1 MQTPSPLS
9 TPHVWNDVAAGYAE
23 EVAPILEHYARDALR
38 LAHLPDRAHI
48 LDVAAGPGTLALL
61 AAADVNVEKVVALD
75 FAQEMVQEL
84 ERRIAASG
92 VSNIEVIRA
101 NGQTLPFEEGRF
113 DSVFSMF
120 GLIFFPDRPAG
131 FREGYRV
138 LKPGGRAVVSSWAQL
153 GEVPLLSA
161 CFGALGDAL
170 PEVPFGDE
178 KAPLAEVAD
187 FRDEMAGA
195 GFADVA
201 IQTVQHTI
209 YVPSVSAF
217 WEANER
223 SSAPLSLLRKIV
235 DAEEW
240 AELGATVVHR
250 LEREFGRGP
259 IESTWPA
266 YIGVGTR
273 PA

>member
-1 MQTPSPLS
+1 MQAPSALATPD
-9 TPHVWNDVAAGYAE
+9 VWNDVAAGYAE

-38 LAHLPDRAHI
+38 FARLPDRAHI

-61 AAADVNVEKVVALD
+61 AAADVEHVVAID

-101 NGQTLPFEEGRF
+101 NGQTLPFEEARF
-113 DSVFSMF
+113 DGVFSIF

-131 FREGYRV
+131 FREAYRV
-138 LKPGGRAVVSSWAQL
+138 LKPGRRAVVSSWAPL
-153 GEVPLLSA
+153 DKVPLLRA
-161 CFGALGDAL
+161 CFGTLGDAL
-170 PEVPFGDE
+170 PELPFGDE
-178 KAPLAEVAD
+178 TPPLAEVAD

-195 GFADVA
+195 GFADVE
-201 IQTVQHTI
+201 IRTVQHTI

-217 WEANER
+217 WEANVR
-223 SSAPLSLLRKIV
+223 SSAPLTLLRKNLNA
-235 DAEEW
+235 DQW
-240 AELGATVVHR
+240 AELGAKVVTS

-266 YIGVGTR
+266 HIGVGTR